1 MPADTLLTAVR
12 AHLNLAPTH
21 KVLMEPIQKGA
32 SGRTI
37 IRIKPEDH
45 GSFIGVHY
53 TLERSDNANFLPV
66 GQFLDSAGLN
76 VPQVLYDNIGRHVA
90 IVEDLGDTDLTS

>member
-37 IRIKPEDH
+37 IRITAEDH
-45 GSFIGVHY
+45 PSFIGVHY

-66 GQFLDSAGLN
+66 ADFLTAAGLN
-76 VPQVLYDNIGRHVA
+76 IPKESVA
-90 IVEDLGDTDLTS
+90 